1 MFKKIDQLTRKFNS
15 NKKQK
20 KGLGKYILIGSFSF
34 FLIKGL
40 VWLLIFIAAGLS
52 LIKVG

>member
-1 MFKKIDQLTRKFNS
+1 MFEKLDQLTKKFNI

-20 KGLGKYILIGSFSF
+20 KGLGKYILVGSFSF

-40 VWLLIFIAAGLS
+40 IWLIVFIAAGLS
-52 LIKVG
+52 LI